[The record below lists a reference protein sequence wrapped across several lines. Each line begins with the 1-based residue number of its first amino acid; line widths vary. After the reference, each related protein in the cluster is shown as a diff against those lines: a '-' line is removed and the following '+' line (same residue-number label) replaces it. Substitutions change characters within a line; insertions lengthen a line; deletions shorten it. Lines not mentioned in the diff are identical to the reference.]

1 MKRLLFI
8 IIILIIIGYFQYT
21 HINKISNSFEILQ
34 YENPK
39 KNIFENMMQDKLISV
54 FTNIQFENHD
64 DIQKN
69 LYYYNIPLTID
80 SNHQLLNEPINTISL
95 IKRQDKYRHLFYI
108 VKGTKRFFIF
118 TPEQQ
123 KNLYLQNDISP
134 INLWNQDTIKYPLI
148 EVAKYIEV
156 ICRENTMISIPYNY
170 YYTYVT
176 DDEENITIDFYSES
190 IFSRFLKKNTF

>member
-1 MKRLLFI
+1 
-8 IIILIIIGYFQYT
+8 
-21 HINKISNSFEILQ
+21 
-34 YENPK
+34 
-39 KNIFENMMQDKLISV
+39 MQDKLISV

-123 KNLYLQNDISP
+123 KNLYLQNGISP

-170 YYTYVT
+170 YYTYDT
-176 DDEENITIDFYSES
+176 DEEENITIDFYSES

>member
-8 IIILIIIGYFQYT
+8 IIIISIICYFQYN
-21 HINKISNSFEILQ
+21 HLNKVSNSFEILQ

-54 FTNIQFENHD
+54 FTNIQFENHK
-64 DIQKN
+64 DIEKN
-69 LYYYNIPLTID
+69 LYYYNIPLTVNCNYERMNE
-80 SNHQLLNEPINTISL
+80 SNNATKL
-95 IKRQDKYRHLFYI
+95 IKRQDKYRRLFYI

-118 TPEQQ
+118 TPEQH

-134 INLWNQDTIKYPLI
+134 INLWKQDIDKYPLI
-148 EVAKYIEV
+148 KEAKYIEI

-170 YYTYVT
+170 YYTYIT

-190 IFSRFLKKNTF
+190 LFSKLLKK

>member
-80 SNHQLLNEPINTISL
+80 SNHQLLNEPINTLSL